1 MTLLEAYH
9 RAVASQ
15 MKPAMLAPAIG
26 PVVVAA
32 LFWIDIMWWKW
43 AFFMGAI
50 DKPIKTLPYMDS
62 VGDGLIVFCINI
74 VPGVGR
80 GDCGRAAERP
90 AQGGSDQSR

>member
-1 MTLLEAYH
+1 MTFLDAYR
-9 RAVASQ
+9 RAFASQ

-32 LFWIDIMWWKW
+32 LFWIFIMWWKW

-50 DKPIKTLPYMDS
+50 DKPIGTPPYMVS
-62 VGDGLIVFCINI
+62 VGDSLIVFGINI

-80 GDCGRAAERP
+80 GDFGHAAERP